1 MIIPPSDDA
10 LNAAWNDLVAGR
22 AGLSAGRDGIGSADA
37 QFLQSMHG
45 AASRT
50 QPDAGFR
57 DGLWAE
63 LAHRPA
69 TGAPPQAIVTVPRFR
84 TEVGAMRPVPQVAS
98 SGRRWTSQI
107 ATIAAGLVIALVG
120 YGALSLS
127 GANPSGLD
135 LGLTDVPNASAQG
148 QGQEIATNPVV
159 GTWAW
164 LDDFSGGTGSLPIV
178 STLTLDAAG
187 GVIATAVGDW
197 TGHGTWSSSGDAYT
211 VQFSVLFTQEAL
223 KRQGYDHSI
232 PPDYGQTNY
241 IPNLLVWKM
250 TFTLSDDAK
259 QWDNVS
265 TWIGMGVQPT
275 TTTLGSNDPQF
286 FVVSDYPPDN
296 ELNDDPPLVRRLDA
310 VIESAPTINAED
322 AGIESSRPSTTG
334 ELVASSAAIESPLP
348 TPTGNPTE
356 RAAIYIQ
363 ATTTAV
369 TNHQG
374 PPNTSG
380 AVAGGTVPTPTQQV
394 TVTPIP
400 TNTYVPLPSPSPAP
414 SLG

>member
-1 MIIPPSDDA
+1 MMIPPSDDA

-22 AGLSAGRDGIGSADA
+22 DEPSTGHDGIGPADA
-37 QFLQSMHG
+37 QLLHAMHG
-45 AASRT
+45 VASRT

-57 DGLWAE
+57 DGLWAA
-63 LAHRPA
+63 LANQPA
-69 TGAPPQAIVTVPRFR
+69 TGAPPPAIVTVPRIR
-84 TEVGAMRPVPQVAS
+84 TEVGAIRSVPRMAS

-135 LGLTDVPNASAQG
+135 LGLNDVPNASAQG
-148 QGQEIATNPVV
+148 QGQEIATDPVV

-197 TGHGTWSSSGDAYT
+197 TGHGTWSSSGDTYT

-223 KRQGYDHSI
+223 KRQGYDSSV

-241 IPNLLVWKM
+241 IPNILVWKM
-250 TFTLSDDAK
+250 TFTLSEDLV
-259 QWDNVS
+259 QWENVATHLES
-265 TWIGMGVQPT
+265 GVQAT
-275 TTTLGSNDPQF
+275 SFTEGSNDPLF
-286 FVVSDYPPDN
+286 FVVSDFVSDTALSDDFPPI
-296 ELNDDPPLVRRLDA
+296 RRLDA
-310 VIESAPTINAED
+310 VMESAPTISAQE
-322 AGIESSRPSTTG
+322 AGMESSRPSTTG
-334 ELVASSAAIESPLP
+334 ESAASSTAIESPLP

-363 ATTTAV
+363 ATATAV
-369 TNHQG
+369 TNHQS
-374 PPNTSG
+374 PPNISG

-394 TVTPIP
+394 TVTPLP
-400 TNTYVPLPSPSPAP
+400 TNTYVQSPAPSPAP
-414 SLG
+414 